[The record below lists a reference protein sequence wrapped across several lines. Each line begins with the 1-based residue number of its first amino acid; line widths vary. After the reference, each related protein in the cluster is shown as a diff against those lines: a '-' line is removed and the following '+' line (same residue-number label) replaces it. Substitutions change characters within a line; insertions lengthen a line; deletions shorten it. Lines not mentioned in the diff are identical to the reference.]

1 MMLEMKGVSASYD
14 AVQAIRDVSLEVNE
28 GEIVCLIGANG
39 AGKSTTLKVI
49 SGLLRPNAGEVIFEG
64 KQIQKT
70 KPEEIVRLGIS
81 HVPEGRRVLPGL
93 TVRENLELG
102 ASVRKGLSK
111 ADLNKEIEHQYELF
125 PDLGRLRNALGW
137 TLSGGQQQML
147 GIARGLMARPKMLMM
162 DEPSLG
168 LAPIIVKQVLETTKR
183 ISKEFGTTVL
193 LVEQNASMALSIS
206 NRGYVMETGRITMS
220 GTSKE
225 LLSNPQVN
233 EAYLGGRSRKLKG

>member
-111 ADLNKEIEHQYELF
+111 ADLNKEIDCSKPHCRF
-125 PDLGRLRNALGW
+125 SRL
-137 TLSGGQQQML
+137 Q
-147 GIARGLMARPKMLMM
+147 
-162 DEPSLG
+162 
-168 LAPIIVKQVLETTKR
+168 
-183 ISKEFGTTVL
+183 
-193 LVEQNASMALSIS
+193 
-206 NRGYVMETGRITMS
+206 
-220 GTSKE
+220 
-225 LLSNPQVN
+225 
-233 EAYLGGRSRKLKG
+233 

>member
-1 MMLEMKGVSASYD
+1 M
-14 AVQAIRDVSLEVNE
+14 
-28 GEIVCLIGANG
+28 
-39 AGKSTTLKVI
+39 
-49 SGLLRPNAGEVIFEG
+49 
-64 KQIQKT
+64 
-70 KPEEIVRLGIS
+70 
-81 HVPEGRRVLPGL
+81 
-93 TVRENLELG
+93 
-102 ASVRKGLSK
+102 
-111 ADLNKEIEHQYELF
+111 NKEIEHQYELF